1 MSIRPRPSLKQE
13 QARWACGDVLVG
25 VDEAGRGP
33 LAGPVVAAAVVFPQ
47 NVRRIVGLRD
57 SKLLSARQREHLLP
71 RIRERAIRI
80 CVAAAS
86 VREIDRFNIRVA
98 TAIAMRRAI
107 GRALADLERWQILV
121 DGLPFPEIG
130 YPHEALV
137 DGDAY
142 CASIAAAGI
151 VAKQV
156 RDGLM
161 VRLAQRHPEYGWQT
175 NMGYGTDEHHDG
187 LRRMGI
193 TRHHRMSFA
202 PCAQLELLGA

>member
-1 MSIRPRPSLKQE
+1 MSGELLI
-13 QARWACGDVLVG
+13 G

-33 LAGPVVAAAVVFPQ
+33 LAGPVVAAAVVFPP
-47 NVRRIVGLRD
+47 NVKRILGLRD

-80 CVAAAS
+80 SVAAAS
-86 VREIDRFNIRVA
+86 VREIDRLNIRVA
-98 TAIAMRRAI
+98 TALAMRRAI
-107 GRALADLERWQILV
+107 GRALIGLDRWQILV

-130 YPHEALV
+130 YAHEALV
-137 DGDAY
+137 DGDAW
-142 CASIAAAGI
+142 CASIAAAGV

-156 RDGLM
+156 RDDLM
-161 VRLAQRHPEYGWQT
+161 VRLARRHPDYGWQT

-187 LRRMGI
+187 LRRLGI

-202 PCAQLELLGA
+202 PCAQLELLGV